1 MTTSS
6 VLKEITPLSDK
17 DCLYIV
23 ERHKSEFL
31 FPLHSHREYELNFIE
46 NGKGVLRVVG
56 DSVEEIGPYEL
67 TLVAGNELE
76 HAWEQGSCVEGDVR
90 EITIQ
95 FSPDLFPPDLL
106 NKSQFSS
113 ISKMLSKASHG
124 LNFSVRTI
132 MRVYSYLD
140 SLSSVTEPF
149 NQYLNFLKILYELS
163 QDEEARILASSSFAR
178 ASRDRESR
186 RVMKVKQYVNDHY
199 SEDLRL
205 ESLASLAGMTPQAFS
220 RFFKSRTGRTL
231 SDYIIDI
238 RLGNAARL
246 LVDTTQNVSE
256 ICYSC
261 GFNNLSNFNRIF
273 KAKRGYTPRDFRA
286 LFKKK
291 RVFV

>member
-1 MTTSS
+1 MATSS

-205 ESLASLAGMTPQAFS
+205 ESLASLAGMTPPAFS

>member
-1 MTTSS
+1 M
-6 VLKEITPLSDK
+6 
-17 DCLYIV
+17 

-46 NGKGVLRVVG
+46 NGTGVLRVVG

-95 FSPDLFPPDLL
+95 FSPDLFPGDLL
-106 NKSQFSS
+106 NKSHFSS
-113 ISKMLSKASHG
+113 ISAMLSKASHG
-124 LNFSVRTI
+124 LNFSVRSI
-132 MRVYSYLD
+132 MRVYSLLD
-140 SLSSVTEPF
+140 TLSSVTEPF
-149 NQYLNFLKILYELS
+149 EQYLNFLRILYELS
-163 QDEEARILASSSFAR
+163 QDGEAKILSSSSFAR
-178 ASRDRESR
+178 ASRDKESR

-205 ESLASLAGMTPQAFS
+205 DTLASLAGMTPPAFS
-220 RFFKSRTGRTL
+220 RFFKTRTGRTL

-238 RLGNAARL
+238 RLGSAARL

-273 KAKRGYTPRDFRA
+273 KAKRGYTPRDFRT

>member
-1 MTTSS
+1 MATSS

-46 NGKGVLRVVG
+46 NGKGVRRVVG

-95 FSPDLFPPDLL
+95 FSPDIFPPDLL

-140 SLSSVTEPF
+140 ALSSVTEPF

-163 QDEEARILASSSFAR
+163 QDEEARILASSSFAH
-178 ASRDRESR
+178 AARDKESR

-220 RFFKSRTGRTL
+220 RFFKMRTGRTL

>member
-1 MTTSS
+1 MATSS

-124 LNFSVRTI
+124 LNSSVRTI